1 MNSSR
6 VPFLCLLICLS
17 TIFLSPT
24 FTYGQEK
31 KIRVASDT
39 IKSKIRRDTSFV
51 KTNLDTLAIGES
63 KSGYSDIERAGG
75 VNTVSADLVLDDVK
89 KDAWTDIQVDE
100 TVFNEYYNFKR
111 FIKKKTNVAL
121 GTDYMFLYQ
130 WASFSFTDRQAASGI
145 FRFYG
150 TWRVP
155 TKTQSNDASL
165 TFKIENRHK
174 IGTAELPRNLGYSA
188 GGALS
193 TASFKDFQW
202 GLTNLYWKQHFG
214 KGKYSVVG
222 GIIDPGDW
230 LDLYPL
236 LNPFKFYLS
245 EAFFNS
251 PAMALPNQGL
261 GFAFAVKE
269 VFNEFYLAGGLQDA
283 NGEPTKWIG
292 QNFES
297 FINNHEYMF
306 WIEGG
311 WNPNPDM
318 MLTDGQT
325 IHLMYWHQAA
335 RIAERD
341 PGDEVQESWGFNFS
355 ASKIFANKYTA
366 FLRAGYAVG
375 NGATMHHLIH
385 GGFSYKIIRHD
396 VIGFGAHWGGPNDR
410 TRPNQTGLEV
420 FYALQLTDNLNI
432 MPDIQLTFNP
442 SFNDE
447 RNVIGVY
454 SVFRI
459 RYAM

>member
-1 MNSSR
+1 MSLARFLLLSS
-6 VPFLCLLICLS
+6 VCLLVEFAS
-17 TIFLSPT
+17 TGDL
-24 FTYGQEK
+24 YGQDK
-31 KIRVASDT
+31 KAKVPKDT
-39 IKSKIRRDTSFV
+39 TKSKIRRDTSFV
-51 KTNLDTLAIGES
+51 KAKLDTLAVGES
-63 KSGYSDIERAGG
+63 KSGYSDLERGG
-75 VNTVSADLVLDDVK
+75 GINTVNADLMLDDVK

-100 TVFNEYYNFKR
+100 TIFDEYYNFKR
-111 FIKKKTNVAL
+111 FIKKRFNVAL

-130 WASFSFTDRQAASGI
+130 WASFSFTEKQAASGI

-155 TKTQSNDASL
+155 TKNQSNRGAL

-174 IGTAELPRNLGYSA
+174 IGTAELPRNLGYAA

-193 TASFKDFQW
+193 TASFKNFQW

-214 KGKYSVVG
+214 NGKYSFVA

-236 LNPFKFYLS
+236 LNPFKFYLN

-261 GFAFAVKE
+261 GFAVAVE
-269 VFNEFYLAGGLQDA
+269 EIFDEFYMSGGLQDA
-283 NGEPTKWIG
+283 NGDPTKWIG
-292 QNFES
+292 GNFES
-297 FINNHEYMF
+297 FFNNNEYMF
-306 WIEGG
+306 WVEAG
-311 WNPNPDM
+311 WNPNPDRR
-318 MLTDGQT
+318 LTDGQT
-325 IHLMYWHQAA
+325 IHLMYWHQDA
-335 RIAERD
+335 RTAERD
-341 PGDEVQESWGFNFS
+341 PGDEVEESWGFNFS
-355 ASKIFANKYTA
+355 ASKIFAEKYTT

-385 GGFSYKIIRHD
+385 GGFSYKIIKHD

-410 TRPNQTGLEV
+410 SRPNQTGFEV

-432 MPDIQLTFNP
+432 MPDVQLTFNP

-447 RNVIGVY
+447 KKVIGVF

-459 RYAM
+459 RYAL